1 MSLASHNVA
10 DAGKVVD
17 AVRTAAGKCAGFQE
31 DGVLWSYTDVRA
43 VPGPAYGDE
52 SVSVKLTQVV
62 PVGGGDTRQVPFAI
76 VVARKGGVVATFY
89 SFSVHRGESAAGVSV
104 PEAILKAQMSKL
116 DRLPAA
122 G

>member
-17 AVRTAAGKCAGFQE
+17 AVRTAAGKCAGFRE
-31 DGVLWSYTDVRA
+31 EGGLWSYTDVRA
-43 VPGPAYGDE
+43 VPGPVYGDE
-52 SVSVKLTQVV
+52 SVSVKLTQIV
-62 PVGGGDTRQVPFAI
+62 PIGDGETRQVPFAI

-89 SFSVHRGESAAGVSV
+89 SFSARRGESGVSV
-104 PEAILKAQMSKL
+104 PETILKAQMSKL
-116 DRLPAA
+116 DHLPAA